1 MSFFEI
7 GPNDSLYFEYEPPS
21 GNHPLTYVFIN
32 AITGD
37 TGMWQ
42 AEIGPT
48 LREAGYGS
56 LAFNFRGQA
65 KSTASEGL
73 AFDEALITGDLIRLL
88 QHLNPPN
95 PVLVG
100 LSIGGLYG
108 SRAYLGGIPAAGLV
122 LVNTLRKI
130 GPRISWM
137 NDTTVR
143 VMEVGGPALMR
154 DIISPLIFGP
164 PWLEKNRENFLK
176 QDTVYEPMD
185 KNSGIYNLLSHMGQA
200 DWNLP
205 YEKLDCPV
213 LVVTGP
219 HDRIFYDKEVIKEL
233 CARIPK
239 VQMVELPDAAH
250 MLPAECGP
258 EFSDVLLNFAKS
270 LKP

>member
-1 MSFFEI
+1 MSFFEL
-7 GPNDSLYFEYEPPS
+7 GPEDSLYYEYEVPS
-21 GNHPLTYVFIN
+21 GSKPLTFVFIN

-42 AEIGPT
+42 AEIGPAM
-48 LREAGYGS
+48 RDAGYGT

-65 KSTASEGL
+65 KSTATAGL
-73 AFDEALITGDLIRLL
+73 VFDEPLITADLMKLVE
-88 QHLNPPN
+88 HLNPPN

-108 SRAYLGGIPAAGLV
+108 SRAYLGGTKAAGLV

-143 VMEVGGPALMR
+143 VMEIGGPALMR

-164 PWLEKNRENFLK
+164 PWLEANRAKFLK
-176 QDTVYEPMD
+176 KDTVYEPMD
-185 KNSGIYNLLSHMGQA
+185 TQSGIYNLLSHMGDA
-200 DWNLP
+200 DWELP
-205 YEKLDCPV
+205 YEKLECPV

-219 HDRIFYDKEVIKEL
+219 HDRIFYDRETIEEL
-233 CARIPK
+233 RARIPNVQK
-239 VQMVELPDAAH
+239 VEIPDAAH
-250 MLPAECGP
+250 MLPIECGP
-258 EFSDVLLNFAKS
+258 EFSRTLLDFAKI
-270 LKP
+270 LNV

>member
-7 GPNDSLYFEYEPPS
+7 GPNDSLYYEYEPPS
-21 GNHPLTYVFIN
+21 GNQPLTFVFIN

-48 LREAGYGS
+48 LRDAGYGT

-108 SRAYLGGIPAAGLV
+108 SWAYLGGIPAAGLV
-122 LVNTLRKI
+122 LVLTQDRAKDFLDERHHLK
-130 GPRISWM
+130 GHGSWRTGL
-137 NDTTVR
+137 DAR
-143 VMEVGGPALMR
+143 HHQPADLWP
-154 DIISPLIFGP
+154 SLAG
-164 PWLEKNRENFLK
+164 EK
-176 QDTVYEPMD
+176 
-185 KNSGIYNLLSHMGQA
+185 SG
-200 DWNLP
+200 
-205 YEKLDCPV
+205 
-213 LVVTGP
+213 
-219 HDRIFYDKEVIKEL
+219 
-233 CARIPK
+233 
-239 VQMVELPDAAH
+239 
-250 MLPAECGP
+250 
-258 EFSDVLLNFAKS
+258 EFSQARYGL
-270 LKP
+270 

>member
-7 GPNDSLYFEYEPPS
+7 GPNDLLYYEYEPPS
-21 GNHPLTYVFIN
+21 GNQALTFVFIN

-42 AEIGPT
+42 TEIGPT
-48 LREAGYGS
+48 LRDAGYGT

-65 KSTASEGL
+65 KSMASEGL

-185 KNSGIYNLLSHMGQA
+185 KNSGI
-200 DWNLP
+200 
-205 YEKLDCPV
+205 
-213 LVVTGP
+213 
-219 HDRIFYDKEVIKEL
+219 
-233 CARIPK
+233 
-239 VQMVELPDAAH
+239 
-250 MLPAECGP
+250 
-258 EFSDVLLNFAKS
+258 
-270 LKP
+270 